1 MSPQLK
7 LTTPLT
13 PPILIEVS
21 EHVEPSVK
29 ARRFEVVEVGVDV
42 ELAAPPNLMEA
53 AAN

>member
-1 MSPQLK
+1 MGPQLK

-13 PPILIEVS
+13 PPISIEIQ